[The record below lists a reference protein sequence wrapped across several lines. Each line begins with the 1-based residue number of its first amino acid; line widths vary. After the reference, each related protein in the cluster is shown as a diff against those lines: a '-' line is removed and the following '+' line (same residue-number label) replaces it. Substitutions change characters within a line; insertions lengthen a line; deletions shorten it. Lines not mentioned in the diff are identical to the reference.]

1 VRHGSCKGNSTG
13 WLGQQAWCCAAR
25 CWPESR
31 ASSMGDGGLTCSSW
45 GGRSGQ
51 RRAGARG
58 GGAAARPHHGRASA
72 RQDRRA
78 ESTQGGGGAM
88 GRRVELSHWHPVRW
102 GRKLGKGAPWQGGG
116 ARREEEEGAGTG
128 ATAPWLAE
136 GRSRPGRHGR
146 KGGSSLRVGEEGVGE
161 KRLMAAGK
169 IIGVG
174 MQNDQGQGRGIRIY
188 REILGLGFLSGP
200 NGLEWAWPKILYWAA
215 LNYFRNKNALAESV
229 ATEKQSEKSSDERKV
244 ERLIR
249 SRVKF

>member
-1 VRHGSCKGNSTG
+1 MQRGANLHACCRGENRGEDG
-13 WLGQQAWCCAAR
+13 WEMAAR
-25 CWPESR
+25 GR
-31 ASSMGDGGLTCSSW
+31 
-45 GGRSGQ
+45 GGRPPAW
-51 RRAGARG
+51 RR
-58 GGAAARPHHGRASA
+58 
-72 RQDRRA
+72 
-78 ESTQGGGGAM
+78 GAM

-169 IIGVG
+169 TIGVG

-188 REILGLGFLSGP
+188 RETLGLGFQMGP
-200 NGLEWAWPKILYWAA
+200 IGLAQTRKRAA
-215 LNYFRNKNALAESV
+215 LNYF
-229 ATEKQSEKSSDERKV
+229 SE
-244 ERLIR
+244 
-249 SRVKF
+249 